1 MTPDPNRRRNVLG
14 LLGRAVFKHVTLCR
28 QPPNPA
34 LNRSAQEPELH
45 NENSIGSDPLPAGQ
59 VWALS
64 PGGTDENPGLFRI
77 EVSEGPGSGL
87 KILNQSPPG
96 PLKESVRCAEQN
108 LYARAKELV
117 GDRDP
122 RAHEFTIQFRA
133 FDACKSAAA
142 TGIPILLAMSSA
154 LVERSLEG
162 GLVIVGGLNLGGSF
176 EPIHNAV
183 SLIELAAD
191 KGAQRILMPVSAR
204 KQLFDLPDELATKIT
219 VVYYADAKD
228 ALLKALS
235 E

>member
-1 MTPDPNRRRNVLG
+1 MGDDGVEKFVST
-14 LLGRAVFKHVTLCR
+14 
-28 QPPNPA
+28 
-34 LNRSAQEPELH
+34 PELH
-45 NENSIGSDPLPAGQ
+45 SENSIGSDPLPPGQ

-64 PGGTDENPGLFRI
+64 PGGGDENPGLYPDR
-77 EVSEGPGSGL
+77 GHRRPG
-87 KILNQSPPG
+87 QRREDPEPAAPP
-96 PLKESVRCAEQN
+96 PFKESVRCAEQN

-122 RAHEFTIQFRA
+122 REHEFTIQFRA
-133 FDACKSAAA
+133 FDANKSAAA

-162 GLVIVGGLNLGGSF
+162 GLVIVGGLNLGGSV
-176 EPIHNAV
+176 EPIYNAV
-183 SLIELAAD
+183 SIIELAAD
-191 KGAQRILMPVSAR
+191 KGAQKVLMPVSAR
-204 KQLFDLPDELATKIT
+204 KQLFDLPDDLATKVA